1 MAASNTVFA
10 SLLNDYNKMFD
21 SPDTKQTINP
31 SYAKEFQQST
41 DSAFNAYM
49 SAYNFFHN
57 ISVRNE
63 IDKQTQ
69 IDQVGNMED
78 KVQNAIDLLSP
89 EKDKEQYD
97 TLVAFRDRV
106 RDLSTHLIRNRY
118 NMYNNNAIR
127 ALAASF
133 KGEVSPIL
141 ASVAEYRTLLNDSI
155 IKSNENR
162 NLFVDK
168 NYIGMSM
175 SEFMKHRQNGDEVY
189 NAFDATDSYKQ
200 AKEYGAQISKRH
212 FMSSHE
218 LDKATELVDVVK
230 RYGYTSEVQD
240 YLGQIDGAKE
250 QLDRIFE
257 ASKMNDGNY
266 DEVQKEQ
273 FKRNLLVNF
282 INGVTLQEDIQTK
295 NNEAEILRMQ
305 QEKLKNELEIA
316 KARQAGKGGGSGSGG
331 GGNASLYKAQLDA
344 WMKVNTREE
353 KYNFSRNAGSYYS
366 SRYDIDSD
374 GDLSVTNKD
383 GYVAPNAQTSS
394 SGYANSNAPTSNHA
408 YTGRIISYDL
418 VNVLIDAIRNQRDK
432 LKDAIS
438 NVNVNSEG
446 NYQNNIE
453 SAIIK
458 KLVDKDQNTGSTP
471 VMSKENASILF
482 GLLAAMNNAFG
493 VQGKRATGNETE
505 DEMKSFVNGVKAFD
519 FSIQG
524 VLNGDVDAST
534 IVNLLDRYGATIHQG
549 TNGGVYVEFTRD
561 VNEPITRTILL
572 NNMTYED
579 LSNAVNK
586 GIFKFNPIETTNASG
601 IFSNSG
607 VTGGNAAAQ
616 SSLYFE
622 GK

>member
-21 SPDTKQTINP
+21 SPDTKQAINP

-155 IKSNENR
+155 IKSNENK

-212 FMSSHE
+212 FMTSHE
-218 LDKATELVDVVK
+218 IDKATELVDIVK
-230 RYGYTSEVQD
+230 RFGYTSEVQD
-240 YLGQIDGAKE
+240 YLEQIDGAKE

-266 DEVQKEQ
+266 DAVQQEQ

-295 NNEAEILRMQ
+295 NNEAEILKLQRD
-305 QEKLKNELEIA
+305 KLKNELDIA
-316 KARQAGKGGGSGSGG
+316 KARQAGKNGGSGSGS

-353 KYNFSRNAGSYYS
+353 KYTFSRNAGSYYS
-366 SRYDIDSD
+366 SKYDIDRD
-374 GDLSVTNKD
+374 GDLSVSNKS
-383 GYVAPNAQTSS
+383 GVVAPNAQSS
-394 SGYANSNAPTSNHA
+394 SGYSASSIPESNHA
-408 YTGRIISYDL
+408 YNGRIISYDL
-418 VNVLIDAIRNQRDK
+418 VNVLIDTIKDK
-432 LKDAIS
+432 TKELKDAIS
-438 NVNVNSEG
+438 EVRVNDKGS
-446 NYQNNIE
+446 YQTNIE

-458 KLVDKDQNTGSTP
+458 KLVDKDQNTGGTP

-493 VQGKRATGNETE
+493 VQGKRATGNESE
-505 DEMKSFVNGVKAFD
+505 DEKKAFVNGVKAFD

-586 GIFKFNPIETTNASG
+586 GIFKFNPIATTNASG
-601 IFSNSG
+601 IFANSG
-607 VTGGNAAAQ
+607 VSNGNAATQ
-616 SSLYFE
+616 SDNYYE
-622 GK
+622 E

>member
-21 SPDTKQTINP
+21 SPDTKQAINP

-141 ASVAEYRTLLNDSI
+141 ASIAEYRTLLNDSI
-155 IKSNENR
+155 IKSNENK

-212 FMSSHE
+212 FMTSHE
-218 LDKATELVDVVK
+218 IDKATELVDIVK
-230 RYGYTSEVQD
+230 RFGYTSEVQD

-266 DEVQKEQ
+266 DAVQQEQ

-282 INGVTLQEDIQTK
+282 INGVTLQEDVQTK
-295 NNEAEILRMQ
+295 NNEAEILKLQRD
-305 QEKLKNELEIA
+305 KLKNELDIA
-316 KARQAGKGGGSGSGG
+316 KAHQAGKNNV
-331 GGNASLYKAQLDA
+331 NASLYKAQLDA

-353 KYNFSRNAGSYYS
+353 KYTFSRNAGSYYS
-366 SRYDIDSD
+366 SKYDIDND
-374 GDLSVTNKD
+374 GDLSVSNKN
-383 GYVAPNAQTSS
+383 GVVAPNAQSN
-394 SGYANSNAPTSNHA
+394 SGYSASGVPTSNHA
-408 YTGRIISYDL
+408 YNGRIISYDL
-418 VNVLIDAIRNQRDK
+418 VNVLIDTIKNK
-432 LKDAIS
+432 SKELKDAIS
-438 NVNVNSEG
+438 EVGINNKGS
-446 NYQNNIE
+446 YQTNIE

-458 KLVDKDQNTGSTP
+458 KLVDKNQNTGGSP

-493 VQGKRATGNETE
+493 VQGKRATGNESE
-505 DEMKSFVNGVKAFD
+505 DEKKAFVNGVKAFD

-549 TNGGVYVEFTRD
+549 TTGGVYVEFTRD

-586 GIFKFNPIETTNASG
+586 GIFKFNPIATTNASG
-601 IFSNSG
+601 IFANSG
-607 VTGGNAAAQ
+607 VSNGNAATQ
-616 SSLYFE
+616 SDNYYE
-622 GK
+622 E

>member
-21 SPDTKQTINP
+21 SPDTKQAINP

-155 IKSNENR
+155 IKSNENK

-212 FMSSHE
+212 FMTSHE
-218 LDKATELVDVVK
+218 IDKATELVDIVK
-230 RYGYTSEVQD
+230 RFGYTSEVQD
-240 YLGQIDGAKE
+240 YLEQIDGAKE

-266 DEVQKEQ
+266 DAVQQEQ

-295 NNEAEILRMQ
+295 NNEAEILKLQRD
-305 QEKLKNELEIA
+305 KLKNELDIA
-316 KARQAGKGGGSGSGG
+316 KARQAGKNGGSGS

-344 WMKVNTREE
+344 WMKVNTRDE
-353 KYNFSRNAGSYYS
+353 KYTFSRNAGSYYS
-366 SRYDIDSD
+366 SKYDIDND
-374 GDLSVTNKD
+374 GDLSVSNKD
-383 GYVAPNAQTSS
+383 GVVAPNAQSG
-394 SGYANSNAPTSNHA
+394 SGYSASSIPESNHA
-408 YTGRIISYDL
+408 YNGRIISYDL
-418 VNVLIDAIRNQRDK
+418 VNVLIDTIKNK
-432 LKDAIS
+432 SKELKDAIS
-438 NVNVNSEG
+438 EVGISNKG
-446 NYQNNIE
+446 NYQTNIE

-458 KLVDKDQNTGSTP
+458 KLVDKDKNTGSAP

-493 VQGKRATGNETE
+493 VQGKRATGNESE
-505 DEMKSFVNGVKAFD
+505 DEKKAFVNGIKAFD

-561 VNEPITRTILL
+561 INEPITRTILL

-586 GIFKFNPIETTNASG
+586 GIFKFNPIATTNASG
-601 IFSNSG
+601 IFANSG
-607 VTGGNAAAQ
+607 VSNGSVATQ
-616 SSLYFE
+616 SDDYDE
-622 GK
+622 